1 MSVIQKIRDKYARIS
16 VIAIALALMGFILTD
31 YVTGRNR
38 GGYGGGS
45 KNIVGRVNGQ
55 KIDRIDFEKK
65 VKQQED
71 FQKQQGYSRGGE
83 ADRQQATQAVW
94 EQEISRILMTEEID
108 KLGMQVGKR
117 EFGDIL
123 YGDNAPADIIKQFTD
138 PKTGQFN
145 PAQAKQA
152 VDQMLKKGTQDQKD
166 NFKNFLNQLAV
177 QRMAEKYNSLLTNG
191 TNYPRWILEKQ
202 NADNSQLGK
211 LSMIR
216 EVYSSIPDSSVKISD
231 QEIAD
236 FVSKHKED
244 YKQEE
249 GRSIAYVSFS
259 ASASAA
265 DSADAKNKAAAL
277 ITQLDTTKNVQQLL
291 ASEGINNYYDGYIN
305 GKTIQIAVKD
315 SIFKTP
321 AGRVYGPYL
330 DGGNYTLAK
339 MIGSRPFPDTV
350 KVRHILIATEQQDQQ
365 SGQTVSVRDTITAKK
380 LVDSIQTA
388 IQDGSNFDT
397 LCVKFSDDP
406 GKTDR
411 NTGKYT
417 GGIYDNVYSGQMVSA
432 FNDFIFGNAVGT
444 KGVVKTEFG
453 FHYIEVLSQKG
464 NGLGYKIAYF
474 PKQIIAS
481 TETDNNASNQ
491 ANLFAGDSRDL
502 KTFDANYEKNLKP
515 KGIIRNVRTDIAPTS
530 FEVPGLGFSRTF
542 IRNIYAAKQG
552 QVLQPERIN
561 DNYVVAVV
569 TEIYEEGTKGIAKAR
584 LEVEPLLRKKKKAA
598 LIKQKI
604 GKISTLEAAASVLGK
619 QIEIVDS
626 LRMTQR
632 ATSSILAYEPR
643 VSGAVFNPANKGKVV
658 PEVIEGKEGIYV
670 IRVDN
675 ITATSIANAN
685 VAEQRK
691 MLYQQGKQTAMYN
704 TPVKALRNAATIKDK
719 RAEVF

>member
-315 SIFKTP
+315 SIFKT
-321 AGRVYGPYL
+321 
-330 DGGNYTLAK
+330 
-339 MIGSRPFPDTV
+339 
-350 KVRHILIATEQQDQQ
+350 H
-365 SGQTVSVRDTITAKK
+365 
-380 LVDSIQTA
+380 
-388 IQDGSNFDT
+388 
-397 LCVKFSDDP
+397 
-406 GKTDR
+406 
-411 NTGKYT
+411 
-417 GGIYDNVYSGQMVSA
+417 
-432 FNDFIFGNAVGT
+432 
-444 KGVVKTEFG
+444 
-453 FHYIEVLSQKG
+453 
-464 NGLGYKIAYF
+464 
-474 PKQIIAS
+474 
-481 TETDNNASNQ
+481 
-491 ANLFAGDSRDL
+491 
-502 KTFDANYEKNLKP
+502 
-515 KGIIRNVRTDIAPTS
+515 
-530 FEVPGLGFSRTF
+530 
-542 IRNIYAAKQG
+542 
-552 QVLQPERIN
+552 
-561 DNYVVAVV
+561 
-569 TEIYEEGTKGIAKAR
+569 
-584 LEVEPLLRKKKKAA
+584 
-598 LIKQKI
+598 
-604 GKISTLEAAASVLGK
+604 
-619 QIEIVDS
+619 
-626 LRMTQR
+626 
-632 ATSSILAYEPR
+632 
-643 VSGAVFNPANKGKVV
+643 
-658 PEVIEGKEGIYV
+658 
-670 IRVDN
+670 
-675 ITATSIANAN
+675 
-685 VAEQRK
+685 
-691 MLYQQGKQTAMYN
+691 
-704 TPVKALRNAATIKDK
+704 
-719 RAEVF
+719 